1 MKNNVNQTFSVPIYL
16 HCMDKRYNNS
26 QWDLKLFGCQHS
38 LKCSLLYCI
47 EDIKPCLEQ
56 HE

>member
-1 MKNNVNQTFSVPIYL
+1 MKNSANRTISVPIYL

-26 QWDLKLFGCQHS
+26 QLDLKLFGRQHS
-38 LKCSLLYCI
+38 LKGSLLYCV
-47 EDIKPCLEQ
+47 EESKPCLEQ